1 MLTQE
6 RVGVWSFHRDLLL
19 PRLSREGQEGGRPW
33 ASFSLGVQQPSNNS
47 IEGTVVISPG
57 RKAWW

>member
-47 IEGTVVISPG
+47 IEGTDQS
-57 RKAWW
+57 R